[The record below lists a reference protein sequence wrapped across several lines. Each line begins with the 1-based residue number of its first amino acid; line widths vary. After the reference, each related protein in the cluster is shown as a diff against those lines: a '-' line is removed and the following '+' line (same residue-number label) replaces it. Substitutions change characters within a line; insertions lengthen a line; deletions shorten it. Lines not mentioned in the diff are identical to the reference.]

1 MAKVPRLNTQQ
12 SVPQMQSVGRQR
24 VNVPVEAFGG
34 GAAARGLASAGA
46 GVANL
51 GKGIQDVGDRQ
62 EAELAAKEAA
72 AAKKASDLQKIADD
86 NYLLDYE
93 TQQQNR
99 TAQIKSKQGVN
110 ATSALNEYDGGS
122 KALQDKI
129 LEKYPPGPARDA
141 LLLKMKQSDLSRR
154 NSMATHQNTEMKK
167 AKRENTVTSGNKLQS
182 KMSQSADTLRNM
194 ETVKEWAS
202 QFNSDTQN
210 YINNL
215 ANEGVPLEKIKERV
229 AERRKQGAIEASKN
243 MIGDIGNQT
252 ENAPEIET
260 EIVKKKLEQLIP
272 DLGADKVRQLQKD
285 ADSELKYIQGK
296 AKEEK
301 QKLDNAELGLYTKE
315 LVDPDISDIDR
326 QKKRDNFLDR
336 RPDLASSINSI
347 FNATKKVTTLTTEVA
362 LDKELQ
368 ETENTE
374 KFKASLMDKLKN
386 DEISAKTYEE
396 KIKEADTKMEVRK
409 KSVWNEGILR
419 MDRIIKGQFA
429 PDSEQAKV
437 GKGELKGT
445 TGFFGIS
452 DVKLKKETIDK
463 WKNLKEMAFDPNV
476 TYRELQEIQDAVFF
490 EPEAKMQAKEIEER
504 LYEGEMM
511 LRRASLRPGTQDLK
525 QSNVDPFT
533 KGKTLTDEEL
543 DAELIKVFQLSDEEI
558 KKLSGK

>member
-24 VNVPVEAFGG
+24 INVPVEAFGG

-182 KMSQSADTLRNM
+182 KMSKSSDTLRNM

-396 KIKEADTKMEVRK
+396 KIKEADTKLEARK

-452 DVKLKKETIDK
+452 DVKLKKETIAK

-490 EPEAKMQAKEIEER
+490 EPEAKMQAREIEER

-525 QSNVDPFT
+525 QSNIDPFT
-533 KGKTLTDEEL
+533 KVKTLTDEEL